1 MRICLVAFCSFAA
14 LALSAQDYSARYR
27 DLPVE
32 MSQVSL
38 PVFPDLRVSL
48 LDFGAK
54 GDGVTLNTDA
64 FQQAMAFLSKKG
76 GGHLDVPAGVWFTGP
91 IEFKDNVDLHLA
103 QGALIIF
110 SPERSLYVR
119 EGSTKMSP
127 LISASKR
134 TNVAITGKGI
144 IDGNGKYWR
153 PVKRS
158 KVSDVEWKD
167 YKAMGGTES
176 DGGKLWFAY
185 NLHHVANMTSD
196 PKKEEAIRADLIRFT
211 ECSNVLFE
219 GVVIQNSPRFHLH
232 PVRSSNIIVDGVTIR
247 CPWNAQN
254 GDGLDLS
261 NCKTCLIVNTTV
273 DVGDDGICMKGGMRE
288 KGLAD
293 GPCKDILI
301 EDNVVYHAHGGF
313 VIGSDV
319 SGGMQNIVVRNCS
332 FSGTDVGLR
341 FKSAVFRG
349 GKTEGIYCSNIT
361 MNDIR
366 DAAILFSCEYVDKKY
381 QVDGS
386 SESGSST
393 EQFSFVPDFTDIHID
408 NVVCRE
414 AKTAIYAH
422 GIEGYSAVHDISISN
437 TTIFYTNTGKD
448 IDDKT
453 ASLKLDNVN
462 LFTFEQ

>member
-1 MRICLVAFCSFAA
+1 MCFVAFLSLAA
-14 LALSAQDYSARYR
+14 TMVTAQDYSARYH

-32 MSQVSL
+32 MSKATAPQ
-38 PVFPDLRVSL
+38 FPDVRVSL
-48 LDFGAK
+48 ADFGAK
-54 GDGVTLNTDA
+54 GDGVTLNTEA
-64 FQQAMAFLSKKG
+64 FEKAMSHLTKQG

-91 IEFKDNVDLHLA
+91 INFKDNVDLHLA
-103 QGALIIF
+103 QGAIILF
-110 SPERSLYVR
+110 SPERELYVR
-119 EGSTKMSP
+119 NGSSKLSP
-127 LISASKR
+127 CINASKR

-167 YKAMGGTES
+167 FQSLGGVES
-176 DGGKLWFAY
+176 DEGKLWFAY
-185 NLHHVANMTSD
+185 DLKHVDNMTDD

-211 ECSNVLFE
+211 DCTNILFE

-232 PVRSSNIIVDGVTIR
+232 PVRSSNIIIDGVTVR

-254 GDGLDLS
+254 GDGIDLS
-261 NCKTCLIVNTTV
+261 NCRTCLIVNTVV
-273 DVGDDGICMKGGMRE
+273 DCGDDGICMKGGMRE
-288 KGLAD
+288 KGVAD

-301 EDNVVYHAHGGF
+301 EDDIVYHAHGGF

-319 SGGMQNIVVRNCS
+319 SGGMQNIVVRNCA
-332 FSGTDVGLR
+332 FSGTDIGLR
-341 FKSAVFRG
+341 FKSSAFRG
-349 GKTEGIYCSNIT
+349 GKTEGIYCYNIT

-381 QVDGS
+381 SVDDS
-386 SESGSST
+386 SSKKKKT
-393 EQFSFVPDFTDIHID
+393 EVLTFIPDFTDIHID

-422 GIEGYSAVHDISISN
+422 GMEGYNAVHDITISN
-437 TTIFYTNTGKD
+437 TTIFYTQTGKD
-448 IDDKT
+448 IDENT

-462 LFTFEQ
+462 LFTFEK